1 MLSGPAAITGGLP
14 GRSSYAN
21 SIETDAYG
29 KKVKIDDLDKN

>member
-21 SIETDAYG
+21 NIDTDVYG
-29 KKVKIDDLDKN
+29 EKKDKSEN